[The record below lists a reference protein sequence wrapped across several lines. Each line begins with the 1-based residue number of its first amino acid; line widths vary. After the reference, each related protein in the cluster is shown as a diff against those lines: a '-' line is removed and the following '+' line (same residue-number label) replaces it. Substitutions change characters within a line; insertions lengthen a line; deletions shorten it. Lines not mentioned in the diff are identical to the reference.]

1 VNIIYKLV
9 EVHLVISIF
18 SLLLVACDKPISP
31 AQAKSVEVS
40 AATNVRQLSEEEIRK
55 KYRNCSE
62 GYYNGPL
69 PGVVRY
75 TKDDYLWVVSPEF
88 AKRYCM
94 PPEFIDTELK
104 GALAIAYKPVQEG
117 TEECGFGGQKEVCGR
132 RMAHGFEIYFDNQI
146 PIEGESDTKYNYRA
160 FYMLPHSKHLLSENN
175 PQTPAEY
182 KDWLKERP
190 GAQSRFKPSS
200 WGIAEAKNGKIIW
213 DFIACR
219 EVQYIDTISP
229 QINYLSLECTMSMN
243 GFDNPRR
250 PKEDGMQ
257 FVLTLNKLN
266 DKGGDGDNGKSF
278 KDFAHVIVLPSR
290 LVRQVEQVDLKGAE
304 AFQHL
309 IKQALPEIQS
319 K

>member
-1 VNIIYKLV
+1 MNAKRSLPYI
-9 EVHLVISIF
+9 VILIF

-31 AQAKSVEVS
+31 SQAKSVEVS
-40 AATNVRQLSEEEIRK
+40 AAANVRQLSEEEIRK

-62 GYYNGPL
+62 GYYSGPQ
-69 PGVVRY
+69 PGKTRY

-146 PIEGESDTKYNYRA
+146 PIQSESDTKYNYRA
-160 FYMLPHSKHLLSENN
+160 FYMLPHSKHMLSENN

-190 GAQSRFKPSS
+190 GAQSRFRISG
-200 WGIAEAKNGKIIW
+200 WGVDGVKDGKAVWPIG
-213 DFIACR
+213 ACG

-229 QINYLSLECTMSMN
+229 YINYLSLECWVG
-243 GFDNPRR
+243 GFNNPR
-250 PKEDGMQ
+250 MQ
-257 FVLTLNKLN
+257 KLGVTKFVLALKKLN
-266 DKGGDGDNGKSF
+266 DVGNDEGRPL
-278 KDFAHVIVLPSR
+278 KDFAHVIVVPDR
-290 LVRQVEQVDLKGAE
+290 LLNQVRDVDEKGAE